1 VALPKVLLGVPILVA
16 GIFTPAI
23 GQALDEPADG
33 AIGMTHEGYSL
44 KVVTIHR
51 GDRLTF
57 TNDSRFIHIIG
68 AGKGGHLASPGNEP
82 VTYRVLVQSNES
94 YTTGP
99 WSTPGTYYMTC
110 SVHPEMTIK
119 IVVQK

>member
-1 VALPKVLLGVPILVA
+1 MALPKILLGVPLLVA
-16 GIFTPAI
+16 GILTPAI
-23 GQALDEPADG
+23 GHALDSPAPG
-33 AIGMTHEGYSL
+33 AIGMGHEGYST

-68 AGKGGHLASPGNEP
+68 AGQGGLLAPPGNEP
-82 VTYRVLVQSNES
+82 VTDRILMQSNQS
-94 YTTGP
+94 YTTGV
-99 WSTPGTYYMTC
+99 WSKPGTYYMTC

-119 IVVQK
+119 IVVLA